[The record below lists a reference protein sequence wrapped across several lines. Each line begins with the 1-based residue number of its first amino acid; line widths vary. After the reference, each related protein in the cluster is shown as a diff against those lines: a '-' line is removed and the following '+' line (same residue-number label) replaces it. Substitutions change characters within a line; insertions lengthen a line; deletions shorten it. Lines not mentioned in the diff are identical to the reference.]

1 MSDSVDT
8 TVDTTSS
15 RERIKRALSHGKK
28 GRINK
33 DLSNKIMLCV
43 FRAAAYITTLVLVAI
58 IAYVVINGLPHISL
72 DFIFGWPQGVNAE
85 GGIWPTIVSTVYVTA
100 LAMLICTP
108 IAVLAAVYLAEYAK
122 QGKVV
127 ELIRYAA
134 DALASVPSIVMGL
147 FGYALFVEAMGLG
160 LSMVSAALALALLM
174 LPIVMRTTEEAIRA
188 VPRYIRWGA
197 YGLGA
202 TKWQVV
208 SKIVL
213 PSAFGRIATGIVLA
227 IGRAIGET
235 AVVLYTMGQAI
246 NLPISPLDSGRPMT
260 VHLYLLAND
269 GINMNAAYGTAL
281 LLMVIILA
289 FNLFARCINRMND
302 LIEGTRVE
310 GTMTLDGNDIYAEGV
325 DPVDLRRRVGMI
337 FQQPNPFP
345 KSIYENVAFGPR
357 LQGVTSKSDLDDIVE
372 ESLKR
377 ANLWKEV
384 SNQLNKDGLALS
396 GGQQQRL
403 CIARVL
409 AVQPDVLLM
418 DEPCSAIDP
427 TSVSK
432 VEDLMAELA
441 PEMTIIIV
449 THSMQQAARIS
460 DYTAFFLQEVA
471 GEPATL
477 IEYGQTDA
485 IFTSPVD
492 SRTEDYITGR
502 FG

>member
-15 RERIKRALSHGKK
+15 RELIKRALSHGKK
-28 GRINK
+28 GHINK
-33 DLSNKIMLCV
+33 DLSNKIMLGV
-43 FRAAAYITTLVLVAI
+43 FRAAAYITTLVLLAI

-85 GGIWPTIVSTVYVTA
+85 GGIWPTIVSTIYVTA

-108 IAVLAAVYLAEYAK
+108 VAVLAAVYLAEYAK

-127 ELIRYAA
+127 DIIRYAA

-281 LLMVIILA
+281 LLMAIILA
-289 FNLFARCINRMND
+289 FNLFARYLSRK
-302 LIEGTRVE
+302 
-310 GTMTLDGNDIYAEGV
+310 
-325 DPVDLRRRVGMI
+325 RR
-337 FQQPNPFP
+337 
-345 KSIYENVAFGPR
+345 
-357 LQGVTSKSDLDDIVE
+357 
-372 ESLKR
+372 
-377 ANLWKEV
+377 
-384 SNQLNKDGLALS
+384 
-396 GGQQQRL
+396 
-403 CIARVL
+403 
-409 AVQPDVLLM
+409 
-418 DEPCSAIDP
+418 
-427 TSVSK
+427 
-432 VEDLMAELA
+432 
-441 PEMTIIIV
+441 
-449 THSMQQAARIS
+449 
-460 DYTAFFLQEVA
+460 
-471 GEPATL
+471 
-477 IEYGQTDA
+477 
-485 IFTSPVD
+485 
-492 SRTEDYITGR
+492 
-502 FG
+502 